1 MDDRESQKQ
10 HAIMRV
16 QKHPVNRVIRARS
29 EPCEEA
35 LSMRHVRALMLGIAL
50 IALVVA
56 CVGYVF
62 LGEIRNPV
70 ATEGSPVEFT
80 VASGEAT
87 ADIATRLRSAD
98 LIRQPA
104 FFTLLARLRGIDGK
118 LQAGRYI
125 LSPTM
130 TMSEILI
137 ALQTSK
143 VEDVQIT
150 IPEGLRL
157 EEIAA
162 IVEKTGVVSA
172 DAFLRVA
179 RDGEGFR
186 DTYFLLSS
194 LPKGASL
201 EGYLF
206 PDTYR
211 IAKDASAEGI
221 VATMLDRFAEQYATI
236 ERDVRVSNVSVHQIV
251 TMASIVQ
258 REAALTSEMP
268 TISAVFWNRLRP
280 ENKPIVSGGQL
291 GADPTVQYAL
301 GYSAAESSWWRKTIT
316 INDLQIDSPYNTRR
330 NAGLPPGPI
339 AAPGLDALRAAAQPD
354 PTATYLFF
362 VVSCVKNGSHKFATS
377 IDEFQTYEAQYQ
389 ACQ

>member
-1 MDDRESQKQ
+1 
-10 HAIMRV
+10 
-16 QKHPVNRVIRARS
+16 
-29 EPCEEA
+29 
-35 LSMRHVRALMLGIAL
+35 MRHVRALMLGIAL
-50 IALVVA
+50 IALVVS
-56 CVGYVF
+56 CGGYVA
-62 LGEIRNPV
+62 LGEIR
-70 ATEGSPVEFT
+70 AAAAAEGDPVEFI
-80 VASGEAT
+80 VAPGEAT
-87 ADIATRLRSAD
+87 ADIATRLSSED

-104 FFTLLARLRGIDGK
+104 IFTLLARLRGLDGK

-130 TMSEILI
+130 TMSEIMI
-137 ALQTSK
+137 ALQSSR
-143 VEDVQIT
+143 VEEAQLTV
-150 IPEGLRL
+150 PEGLRL

-172 DAFLRVA
+172 DAFLRAA
-179 RDGEGFR
+179 RDGERFR
-186 DTYFLLSS
+186 DQYFLLNS
-194 LPKGASL
+194 LPQGASL

-211 IAKDASAEGI
+211 VAKDASADQI
-221 VATMLDRFAEQYATI
+221 VATMLDRFAEQYGTI
-236 ERDVRVSNVSVHQIV
+236 ERDVRVPDVTVHQIM

-280 ENKPIVSGGQL
+280 ENAPDFGGGQL

-301 GYSAAESSWWRKTIT
+301 GYSAAESSWWRKTLT
-316 INDLQIDSPYNTRR
+316 AADLQIDSPYNTRR
-330 NAGLPPGPI
+330 YPGLPPGPI

-354 PTATYLFF
+354 ESAPYLFF
-362 VVSCVKNGSHKFATS
+362 VASCAKDGSHKFASTLQ
-377 IDEFQTYEAQYQ
+377 EFQIYEAEYL

>member
-1 MDDRESQKQ
+1 
-10 HAIMRV
+10 
-16 QKHPVNRVIRARS
+16 
-29 EPCEEA
+29 
-35 LSMRHVRALMLGIAL
+35 MRHVRALMLGIAL
-50 IALVVA
+50 IALVVSCA
-56 CVGYVF
+56 GYI
-62 LGEIRNPV
+62 LLSELRAP
-70 ATEGSPVEFT
+70 AAAEGDPVEFI
-80 VASGEAT
+80 VAPGEAT
-87 ADIATRLRSAD
+87 ADIATRLRSED

-104 FFTLLARLRGIDGK
+104 LFTLLARLRGLDDK

-137 ALQTSK
+137 ALQSSK
-143 VEDVQIT
+143 VEEVQFT

-162 IVEKTGVVSA
+162 IVEQTGVVSA

-179 RDGEGFR
+179 RDGDQFR
-186 DTYFLLSS
+186 DQYFLLNS
-194 LPKGASL
+194 LPTGASL

-211 IAKDASAEGI
+211 IAKDASAEQI
-221 VATMLDRFAEQYATI
+221 VTTMLDRFVEQYGTI
-236 ERDVRVSNVSVHQIV
+236 ERDVRVPDASVHQIV

-258 REAALTSEMP
+258 REAALASEMP
-268 TISAVFWNRLRP
+268 TISAVFWNRLKP
-280 ENKPIVSGGQL
+280 ENAPLVSGGQL

-301 GYSAAESSWWRKTIT
+301 GYSAAEGTWWRKTLT
-316 INDLQIDSPYNTRR
+316 AADLQIDSPYNTRLYP
-330 NAGLPPGPI
+330 GLPPGPI

-354 PTATYLFF
+354 PTAPYLFF
-362 VVSCVKNGSHKFATS
+362 VASCAKDGSHNFATTFE
-377 IDEFQTYEAQYQ
+377 EFQTYEAEFQ

>member
-1 MDDRESQKQ
+1 
-10 HAIMRV
+10 
-16 QKHPVNRVIRARS
+16 
-29 EPCEEA
+29 
-35 LSMRHVRALMLGIAL
+35 MRHVRALMLGIAL
-50 IALVVA
+50 IALVVS

-62 LGEIRNPV
+62 LGEIRSPV
-70 ATEGSPVEFT
+70 ASEGTPVEFV

-87 ADIATRLRSAD
+87 ADIATRLRSKD

-104 FFTLLARLRGIDGK
+104 LFTLLARLRGLDGK

-130 TMSEILI
+130 TMSDILI
-137 ALQTSK
+137 ALQTNK
-143 VEDVQIT
+143 VEDIQMTV
-150 IPEGLRL
+150 PEGLRL

-162 IVEKTGVVSA
+162 IVERTGVVRA
-172 DAFLRVA
+172 DTFLRVA
-179 RDGEGFR
+179 RDGESFR
-186 DTYFLLSS
+186 DSYFLLSS

-211 IAKDASAEGI
+211 IAKDASAEKI
-221 VATMLDRFAEQYATI
+221 VTMMLDRFVEQYANI
-236 ERDVRVSNVSVHQIV
+236 ERDIRVSNVSVHQIV

-258 REAALTSEMP
+258 REAALTREM
-268 TISAVFWNRLRP
+268 TMISAVFWNRLKP
-280 ENKPIVSGGQL
+280 ENMPIVSGGQL

-316 INDLQIDSPYNTRR
+316 ITDLQIDSPYNTRR
-330 NAGLPPGPI
+330 NPGLPPGPI
-339 AAPGLDALRAAAQPD
+339 SAPGLDALRAAAQPD
-354 PTATYLFF
+354 PTAPYLFF
-362 VVSCVKNGSHKFATS
+362 VVSCVKDGSHKFATS
-377 IDEFQTYEAQYQ
+377 IDDFQTYAAQYQ